1 MMTRCSLGSSVEPPR
16 FGCRM
21 RIVSLV
27 LFITLFVAACW
38 GVGMMI
44 KSWS

>member
-1 MMTRCSLGSSVEPPR
+1 MTRCSLGPSVEPPQC
-16 FGCRM
+16 GCRM

-38 GVGMMI
+38 GVGVMI

>member
-1 MMTRCSLGSSVEPPR
+1 MTQGSLGSQVEPSQ
-16 FGCRM
+16 FGCRV

-44 KSWS
+44 KCWS

>member
-1 MMTRCSLGSSVEPPR
+1 MIRCSLGSPVEHPQ
-16 FGCRM
+16 FGSRM

-44 KSWS
+44 KCWS